1 MNLDTTLTVLTSV
14 VSVAA
19 MLAAVH
25 SARTSARAE
34 RRASAAHG
42 LAVRTAAVADLQDG
56 LHRLRRLVRQADVS
70 FASARTIASAMV
82 DFEDR
87 AQRHHAVM
95 PTLLGAVDRQ
105 VRVAMGNCFGSPA
118 LVGWDPR
125 LADREATTFD
135 SYWWDITRT
144 YLDHVD
150 ACLQDWRL
158 APTRRQAI
166 ELVPFHAW
174 RRDEDASRFAPTF
187 WLAPK
192 SS

>member
-1 MNLDTTLTVLTSV
+1 MNLDTTLTVLMSV

-34 RRASAAHG
+34 RRAEVAHG

-56 LHRLRRLVRQADVS
+56 LHRLRRLIRQADVS
-70 FASARTIASAMV
+70 PTPARGIAAVMV

-95 PTLLGAVDRQ
+95 PAHLGGVERQ
-105 VRVAMGNCFGSPA
+105 VRVAMGNCFGSAA
-118 LVGWDPR
+118 LAGWDIR
-125 LADREATTFD
+125 LAEQEPTTFD
-135 SYWWDITRT
+135 QYWWEITRT

-158 APTRRQAI
+158 APTRRQPV

-174 RRDEDASRFAPTF
+174 RRDEDASRFAP
-187 WLAPK
+187 A
-192 SS
+192 